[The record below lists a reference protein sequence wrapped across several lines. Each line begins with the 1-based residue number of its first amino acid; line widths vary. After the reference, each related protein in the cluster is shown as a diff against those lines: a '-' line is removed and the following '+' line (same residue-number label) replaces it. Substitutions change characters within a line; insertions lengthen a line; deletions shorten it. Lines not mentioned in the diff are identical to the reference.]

1 MVYKYSINYRQVR
14 KVLRKVLEVTDRK
27 SCTLSQND
35 KIMKYPEKI
44 TIMTS
49 EEYKMICTTNYV
61 AKCYDFILRKAIM
74 YGYLNHNNILLL
86 LIYLVWARRRS
97 LIRILRTTMEK
108 KGEESE
114 KFKAS
119 ANFSIFWSESKS
131 IISVNVIIN

>member
-49 EEYKMICTTNYV
+49 EEYKMICTTIYV